1 MAEKLSILSHQIAS
15 FTSISL
21 HNISYPLAVM
31 LDKWQKGVTIM
42 RELWQVVKIFAAEV
56 QGGKE
61 RLTVGYY
68 PLWKY

>member
-1 MAEKLSILSHQIAS
+1 
-15 FTSISL
+15 
-21 HNISYPLAVM
+21 M